1 MKLTYNKALDVRY
14 DVDVLVA
21 GGGPAGIA
29 AAVMAAEAGAS
40 VLIIEQSGSFGG
52 VGTLGMVP
60 EIMNFDDGE
69 HFLADGFGRRVHDA
83 LFPPCK
89 YEREW
94 KIASPEVTKR
104 LYDKMIADAGV
115 QYLFFNK
122 LTDAVT
128 DGKRITHAIVS
139 APEGIYAIKAKY
151 FVDTTGNGALAAL
164 AGCGFDF
171 GDENGITMPATLCS
185 LWGNVD
191 FEVLD
196 IEQQRAEVE
205 KAYRDGVLTQY
216 DTILP
221 GMKPIFP
228 ECNVAG
234 GNIGHAFAVNDTES
248 RSLSD
253 AMAKSRAI
261 LAEYETY
268 YKEYVKGCEQTV
280 LLRSADILGVRES
293 RRIHTDRVLT
303 KEAFFA
309 KEPFPDEIGRYSYP
323 VDIHP
328 MTPNEKGMQD
338 FEKSILLKHEKGQ
351 SYSIPYGALVARD
364 LDNLLIAGRHVGA
377 DRPMQASVRVIPGAF
392 ITGQAAGIA
401 AALCAEDGC
410 DTHSLCVKK
419 LQDALKRVGA
429 YLTI

>member
-1 MKLTYNKALDVRY
+1 MVLTYNKELTVRY
-14 DVDVLVA
+14 EADVLVA
-21 GGGPAGIA
+21 GGGPAGVA
-29 AAVMAAEAGAS
+29 AAVMAAEAGAK

-69 HFLADGFGRRVHDA
+69 HFLAGGFGKRLHDV

-94 KIASPEVTKR
+94 MIASPEDTKR
-104 LYDKMIADAGV
+104 LYDKMIAEAGV
-115 QYLFFNK
+115 EYLFFNK
-122 LTDAVT
+122 LTDAVVE
-128 DGKRITHAIVS
+128 DGRITHAIVS

-151 FVDTTGNGALAAL
+151 FIDTTGNGALAAHS
-164 AGCGFDF
+164 GCGFDF
-171 GDENGITMPATLCS
+171 GDENGVTMPATLCS

-191 FEVLD
+191 FDTLD
-196 IEQQRAEVE
+196 VEQQREGVE
-205 KAYRDGVLTQY
+205 RAYREGVLTQY

-228 ECNVAG
+228 ECKVAG

-253 AMAKSRAI
+253 AMTESRKI
-261 LAEYETY
+261 LAEYITY
-268 YKEYVKGCEQTV
+268 YREYVKGCEMAT

-293 RRIHTDRVLT
+293 RRIHTDKVLT
-303 KEAFFA
+303 KDAFFA
-309 KEPFPDEIGRYSYP
+309 EKPFPDEIGRYSYP
-323 VDIHP
+323 IDIHP
-328 MTPNEKGMQD
+328 MTPSEKGMAD

-364 LDNLLIAGRHVGA
+364 LDNLFVAGRHIGA
-377 DRPMQASVRVIPGAF
+377 DRAMQASVRVIPGAF

-401 AALCAEDGC
+401 AALCAKEGC
-410 DTHSLCVKK
+410 DTHSLDVKL
-419 LQDALKRVGA
+419 LQTALKDAGA

>member
-1 MKLTYNKALDVRY
+1 MFLTYNKELTVRY
-14 DVDVLVA
+14 DADVLVA
-21 GGGPAGIA
+21 GGGPAGVA
-29 AAVMAAEAGAS
+29 AAVMAAEAGAK

-69 HFLADGFGRRVHDA
+69 HFLAGGFGKRLHDA

-94 KIASPEVTKR
+94 MIASPEDTKR
-104 LYDKMIADAGV
+104 LYDKMIADASAE
-115 QYLFFNK
+115 YLFFNK
-122 LTDAVT
+122 LTDAVVE
-128 DGKRITHAIVS
+128 DGRITHAIVA
-139 APEGIYAIKAKY
+139 APEGMYAIKAKY
-151 FVDTTGNGALAAL
+151 FIDTTGNGALAAL

-191 FEVLD
+191 FDVLD
-196 IEQQRAEVE
+196 IEQQREGVE
-205 KAYRDGVLTQY
+205 KAYRAGVLTQY

-228 ECNVAG
+228 ECKVAG

-253 AMAKSRAI
+253 AMTKSRKI
-261 LAEYETY
+261 LAEYITY
-268 YKEYVKGCEQTV
+268 YREYVKGCEDTA

-293 RRIHTDRVLT
+293 RRIHTDKVLT
-303 KEAFFA
+303 KDAFFA
-309 KEPFPDEIGRYSYP
+309 KDPFPDEIGRYSYP

-328 MTPNEKGMQD
+328 MTPSEKGMAD
-338 FEKSILLKHEKGQ
+338 FEKSILLKHEKGE
-351 SYSIPYGALVARD
+351 SYSIPYGAIVAKD
-364 LDNLLIAGRHVGA
+364 LDNLFVAGRHIGA

-401 AALCAEDGC
+401 AALCAKDGC
-410 DTHSLCVKK
+410 DTHRLDVKK
-419 LQDALKRVGA
+419 LQKALKDVGA
-429 YLTI
+429 YLTV

>member
-1 MKLTYNKALDVRY
+1 MKLTYKKDLEVRY
-14 DVDVLVA
+14 ETDVLVA

-29 AAVMAAEAGAS
+29 AAVMAAKAGAR

-69 HFLADGFGRRVHDA
+69 HFLAGGFGKQLYDA

-89 YEREW
+89 FEREW
-94 KIASPEVTKR
+94 MIASPEVTKR
-104 LYDKMIADAGV
+104 VYDRMIAEAGV
-115 QYLFFNK
+115 EYLFFNK
-122 LTDAVT
+122 LTDAVVE
-128 DGKRITHAIVS
+128 GGRITHAIVS
-139 APEGIYAIKAKY
+139 APEGIYAIQAKY

-164 AGCGFDF
+164 SGCGFDF
-171 GDENGITMPATLCS
+171 GDESGVTMPATLCS

-191 FEVLD
+191 FDTLD
-196 IEQQRAEVE
+196 IEQQREGVE
-205 KAYRDGVLTQY
+205 RAYKEGVLTQY

-228 ECNVAG
+228 ACKVAG
-234 GNIGHAFAVNDTES
+234 GNVGHAFAVNDTET

-253 AMAKSRAI
+253 AMTRSREI
-261 LAEYETY
+261 LAEYENY
-268 YKEYVKGCEQTV
+268 DRKYVVGCENTA

-293 RRIHTDRVLT
+293 RRIHTDKTLT
-303 KEAFFA
+303 SDAFFA
-309 KEPFPDEIGRYSYP
+309 SEPFPDEIGRYSYP

-328 MTPNEKGMQD
+328 MSPSEKGMAD

-351 SYSIPYGALVARD
+351 SYSIPYGALVAKE
-364 LDNLLIAGRHVGA
+364 LDNLLVAGRHIGA
-377 DRPMQASVRVIPGAF
+377 DRAMQASVRVIPGAF

-401 AALCAEDGC
+401 AALCAKTGC
-410 DTHSLCVKK
+410 DTHTLDVKV
-419 LQDALKRVGA
+419 LQATLKEFGA
-429 YLTI
+429 FLTI